1 MKRPFGLWLRALA
14 DGLCGAD
21 RVSLAHLTT
30 KLALA
35 ETLLWT
41 QAAMYEEVKR
51 SEANFREYPQSPQRP
66 LPAERCRMKQ
76 AFATL
81 LIRWSDR
88 LCQDFM
94 DSRINAALVKAEPF
108 VTEQAVAAAV
118 RYARERGGL

>member
-1 MKRPFGLWLRALA
+1 
-14 DGLCGAD
+14 
-21 RVSLAHLTT
+21 
-30 KLALA
+30 
-35 ETLLWT
+35 
-41 QAAMYEEVKR
+41 
-51 SEANFREYPQSPQRP
+51 
-66 LPAERCRMKQ
+66 MKQ

-88 LCQDFM
+88 LCPDFM